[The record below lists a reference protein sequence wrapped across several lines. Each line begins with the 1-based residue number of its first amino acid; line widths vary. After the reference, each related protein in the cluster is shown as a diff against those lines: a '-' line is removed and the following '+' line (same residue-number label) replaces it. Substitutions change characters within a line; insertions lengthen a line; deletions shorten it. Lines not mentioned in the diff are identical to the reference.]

1 MRSSFEDLVT
11 RNPTVKMKLNSDAYI
26 KSYSFLNF
34 LDLQI
39 NARGQHLFPYLKER
53 STPPTSARAP
63 ASYVRLFFTYY
74 VRLQAQYYFG
84 QTNRCATF
92 QKRNMVNGRQ
102 IQIIIMSQIT
112 KHIDINGLPGN
123 RTPWNKFIIWHT
135 GIPWVVFF
143 SGFFSY
149 AWGIGF

>member
-1 MRSSFEDLVT
+1 MSGCKYNTTS
-11 RNPTVKMKLNSDAYI
+11 VK
-26 KSYSFLNF
+26 
-34 LDLQI
+34 
-39 NARGQHLFPYLKER
+39 
-53 STPPTSARAP
+53 
-63 ASYVRLFFTYY
+63 
-74 VRLQAQYYFG
+74 
-84 QTNRCATF
+84 QTDVTF

-102 IQIIIMSQIT
+102 IKIIIMSQIT

-149 AWGIGF
+149 AWAIGFRKNRWEGRAIDGGWWSTNERTNDVRTAPLEIRSISKCARALLRVIVQLNEWLFRDEKHG